1 MTGLV
6 DLPLEE
12 HRLANGLRVVLNPDP
27 ALPLVA
33 VNLWYHVGSRN
44 ETRGRTGFA
53 HLFEH
58 MLFQGSQHV
67 GTNDHFRLVQQV
79 GGVANGS
86 TWYDR
91 TNYYETLPSSHLE
104 LGLWLESDRMG
115 WLLPAMTA
123 EKLETQRQVVMNERR
138 QRVDNQPYG
147 RAFERLNEL
156 LFPAEHPY
164 SWPVIGYME
173 DIAAATLEDVESFFR
188 TWYTPDNAVLTL
200 AGDLEP
206 ERALALVERY
216 FGDIPPGPRPLP
228 PDPTPLPPAPATR
241 ETMPDAV
248 ELARLYL
255 AWRLPA
261 YGTDEWYAADLLSSV
276 LTGGRSSPM
285 YRDLVHGRQLVQ
297 DVGAFAL
304 PTEMAGSFTLVAT
317 VKPEVEPEEV
327 EVAVRGHLAAAATA
341 PSDAADL
348 ERARNRLLTNHWEA
362 LQQLDQRA
370 DQLSQLTTYFGDPR
384 LLTRELERYA
394 TLDAE
399 DLRRTAATWLAAD
412 GGVALTVVPARAA
425 AGGPAGGETA

>member
-1 MTGLV
+1 MTAPV
-6 DLPLEE
+6 DLRLEE

-67 GTNDHFRLVQQV
+67 GTNDHFRYVQQV

-147 RAFERLNEL
+147 RAFERVNEL
-156 LFPAEHPY
+156 LFPSEHPY

-200 AGDLEP
+200 AGDLDP
-206 ERALALVERY
+206 ERALELVERH
-216 FGDIPPGPRPLP
+216 FGGIPAGPGPRAPRP
-228 PDPTPLPPAPATR
+228 PALAPAPATR

-248 ELARLYL
+248 ELARVYL
-255 AWRLPA
+255 AYRLPA

-285 YRDLVHGRQLVQ
+285 YRDLVHQRQLVQ

-304 PTEMAGSFTLVAT
+304 PTELAGSFMLVAT
-317 VKPEVEPEEV
+317 AKPESDPAVVEE
-327 EVAVRGHLAAAATA
+327 AVRGHLARAASEPCA
-341 PSDAADL
+341 PVDL

-370 DQLSQLTTYFGDPR
+370 DQLSQLTTYFDDPH

-399 DLRRTAATWLAAD
+399 ALRRAAATWLAAD
-412 GGVALTVVPARAA
+412 AGVTLTVVPARASS
-425 AGGPAGGETA
+425 GGPA

>member
-1 MTGLV
+1 MMPFSELR
-6 DLPLEE
+6 LEE
-12 HRLANGLRVVLNPDP
+12 HRLANGLRLVLNPDP

-33 VNLWYHVGSRN
+33 VNVWYHVGSRN

-58 MLFQGSQHV
+58 MLFQGSQNV
-67 GTNDHFRLVQQV
+67 GTNDHFRYVQQA

-104 LGLWLESDRMG
+104 VGLWLEADRMG
-115 WLLPAMTA
+115 WLLPAMTR

-156 LFPAEHPY
+156 LFPWEHPY
-164 SWPVIGYME
+164 SWPVIGTME
-173 DIAAATLEDVESFFR
+173 DIAAATLEDVGSFFR

-200 AGDLEP
+200 AGDFDAD
-206 ERALALVERY
+206 RAVALVERY
-216 FGDIPPGPRPLP
+216 FGEIPPGPAVPQP
-228 PDPTPLPPAPATR
+228 APATLPPAPPAR
-241 ETMPDAV
+241 EPMPDAV

-255 AWRLPA
+255 AFRLPG
-261 YGTDEWYAADLLSSV
+261 YGSADWYAADLLSSV

-285 YRDLVHGRQLVQ
+285 YRDLVHGRQIVQ

-304 PTEMAGSFTLVAT
+304 PTELAGTFTVVAT
-317 VKPEVEPEEV
+317 VKPDVDPAVVEE
-327 EVAVRGHLAAAATA
+327 AVRGHLAAAAASPAA
-341 PSDAADL
+341 PVDL
-348 ERARNRLLTNHWEA
+348 ERARNRLLTGHCEA

-370 DQLSQLTTYFGDPR
+370 DQLSQLTTYFGDPH
-384 LLTRELERYA
+384 LLTQELERYA
-394 TLDAE
+394 TLDGE
-399 DLRRTAATWLAAD
+399 DLRRCAAAWLDAG
-412 GGVALTVVPARAA
+412 GGVALTVVSAK
-425 AGGPAGGETA
+425 GGAKASTVSA

>member
-1 MTGLV
+1 MAPLT
-6 DLPLEE
+6 DLSLEA

-115 WLLPAMTA
+115 WLLPAMTS

-156 LFPAEHPY
+156 LFPPEHPY
-164 SWPVIGYME
+164 SWPVIGTME

-200 AGDLEP
+200 AGDLDAD
-206 ERALALVERY
+206 RALELVERY
-216 FGDIPPGPRPLP
+216 FGDIPPGPRPAP
-228 PDPTPLPPAPATR
+228 PRFAPLPPAAPVR

-255 AWRLPA
+255 AYRLPP
-261 YGTDEWYAADLLSSV
+261 YGTDTWYAADLLSSV

-304 PTEMAGSFTLVAT
+304 PTEVAGSFTVVAT
-317 VKPEVEPEEV
+317 AKPEVDPAEV
-327 EVAVRGHLAAAATA
+327 EAAVRRHLAVAASA
-341 PSDAADL
+341 PCDAADL
-348 ERARNRLLTNHWEA
+348 ERARNRLLTGHWEA

-370 DQLSQLTTYFGDPR
+370 DQISQVTTYFGDPH

-394 TLDAE
+394 GLDAE
-399 DLRRTAATWLAAD
+399 ALRRAAAD
-412 GGVALTVVPARAA
+412 WLSANGGVALTVVPARPGAGGAA
-425 AGGPAGGETA
+425 A